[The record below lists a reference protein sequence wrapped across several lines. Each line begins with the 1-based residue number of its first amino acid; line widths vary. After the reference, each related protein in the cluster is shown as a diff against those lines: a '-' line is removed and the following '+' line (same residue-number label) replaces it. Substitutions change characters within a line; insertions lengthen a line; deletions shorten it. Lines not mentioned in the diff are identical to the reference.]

1 MKKKTTIS
9 LTDEEKKSLEKQK
22 MATYVK
28 KISTNNYDDDNNYEK
43 VKNHCNYT
51 GKLREA
57 AHKYLQFKMQ
67 NTKKTPIVFHN
78 GSAYDYHFIIN
89 QLAK

>member
-1 MKKKTTIS
+1 MIKKETIS

-28 KISTNNYDDDNNYEK
+28 EISTNKYDDDTNYQK
-43 VKNHCNYT
+43 VKNHCNYN
-51 GKLREA
+51 GKLRRA

-67 NTKKTPIVFHN
+67 NTKKTLILFHN
-78 GSAYDYHFIIN
+78 GCAYDYHFIIN